1 MAHFIIRKPLLTE
14 KATKLSEKNIYSF
27 EVASDANKIQ
37 IASAIE
43 KQFGVDV
50 EQVRTMTMP
59 LRRKSQFTRKGVQRG
74 SRSRHKKA
82 IVVLKAGQT
91 IDVFTPMEVKAEA
104 EM

>member
-1 MAHFIIRKPLLTE
+1 MAHFIIRKPILTE
-14 KATKLSEKNIYSF
+14 KATKLSEKSIYTF
-27 EVASDANKIQ
+27 EVASAANKIQ
-37 IASAIE
+37 IAAAIE

-59 LRRKSQFTRKGVQRG
+59 LRRKSQNTRKGVQHG
-74 SRSRHKKA
+74 VKSRHKKA